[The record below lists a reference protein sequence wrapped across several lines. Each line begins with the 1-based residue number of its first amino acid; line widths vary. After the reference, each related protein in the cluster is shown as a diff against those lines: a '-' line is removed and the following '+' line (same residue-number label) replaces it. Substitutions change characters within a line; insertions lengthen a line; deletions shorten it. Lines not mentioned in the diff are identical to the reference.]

1 MSMSIHERTGRSYME
16 QFIRTRSNMFM
27 KYIMI
32 HLMEQLTYVDKF
44 EEKGGHQTAKFGE
57 FMTYYN

>member
-1 MSMSIHERTGRSYME
+1 ME
-16 QFIRTRSNMFM
+16 QFIRTRSNLFM

>member
-1 MSMSIHERTGRSYME
+1 
-16 QFIRTRSNMFM
+16 M

-44 EEKGGHQTAKFGE
+44 EEKGGQQIAKFGE